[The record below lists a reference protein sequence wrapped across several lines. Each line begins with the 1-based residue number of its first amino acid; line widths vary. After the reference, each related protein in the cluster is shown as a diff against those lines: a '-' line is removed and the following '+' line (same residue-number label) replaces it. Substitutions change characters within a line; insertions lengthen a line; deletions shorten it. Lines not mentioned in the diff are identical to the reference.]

1 MFLFAELFQ
10 IVHEVAGG
18 YRMRHLIV
26 PEQLCQVAC
35 FPVDFPD
42 ALLYGGLALPLFGHQ
57 LGAVLVYVLDLSF
70 QKISGEDA
78 LQECAYDDI
87 QERFER
93 LVF

>member
-1 MFLFAELFQ
+1 MRILIGLYLLF
-10 IVHEVAGG
+10 
-18 YRMRHLIV
+18 
-26 PEQLCQVAC
+26 QVAC

-78 LQECAYDDI
+78 LQECAYDDV

-93 LVF
+93 FVF